1 MAEQGEQEEDRA
13 NTRGLLLPSVTATT
27 RPAAAEVVG
36 AGGEQQEAARVE
48 EGAQLTLA
56 IRLLQEE
63 GLVPLQEDI
72 HPRQEEGPIPPTL
85 ATHHPPT
92 LLKVGSP
99 PHLLATTTPLPP
111 VLDILLPLLL
121 IPMQLQE
128 ITMSMM
134 TTVTQQTQVTVPPQ
148 PQNMGHLVLMVG
160 Q

>member
-1 MAEQGEQEEDRA
+1 M
-13 NTRGLLLPSVTATT
+13 
-27 RPAAAEVVG
+27 
-36 AGGEQQEAARVE
+36 E

-99 PHLLATTTPLPP
+99 PHLLATTTPLLP

-128 ITMSMM
+128 ITKSMM

-148 PQNMGHLVLMVG
+148 LTSTGHLVLEGQPAMGMRLQKSTPVTSTTPLGVIPMVALSTRAG
-160 Q
+160 EVRV